1 MNFLFTT
8 QTLKRCFCFYI
19 FFFLIFTVALKEA
32 KIQAQTEAEEE
43 YEELTATFNTMKTSL
58 ELEITTLK
66 QNYAEQE
73 KLALENQAGQVSMSQ
88 EESDA
93 QEKGKMKIFFQV
105 LRILKPKQCV
115 YILTLFL
122 KLVSIFYHTYI
133 TFCIICI
140 FVLFKI

>member
-1 MNFLFTT
+1 ML
-8 QTLKRCFCFYI
+8 I
-19 FFFLIFTVALKEA
+19 IFLIFTVALKEA

-93 QEKGKMKIFFQV
+93 QEKGKMKIFFSR
-105 LRILKPKQCV
+105 LCAL
-115 YILTLFL
+115 YTSL
-122 KLVSIFYHTYI
+122 
-133 TFCIICI
+133 
-140 FVLFKI
+140 

>member
-1 MNFLFTT
+1 M
-8 QTLKRCFCFYI
+8 
-19 FFFLIFTVALKEA
+19 KEA

-66 QNYAEQE
+66 ENYAEQE

-122 KLVSIFYHTYI
+122 
-133 TFCIICI
+133 
-140 FVLFKI
+140 

>member
-1 MNFLFTT
+1 MFL
-8 QTLKRCFCFYI
+8 LI
-19 FFFLIFTVALKEA
+19 IFLIFTVALKEA

-73 KLALENQAGQVSMSQ
+73 KLALENQQGQVSMSQ

-93 QEKGKMKIFFQV
+93 QEKGKMKIFF
-105 LRILKPKQCV
+105 
-115 YILTLFL
+115 
-122 KLVSIFYHTYI
+122 
-133 TFCIICI
+133 
-140 FVLFKI
+140 KIVCTIYTSL

>member
-1 MNFLFTT
+1 
-8 QTLKRCFCFYI
+8 
-19 FFFLIFTVALKEA
+19 LKEA

-93 QEKGKMKIFFQV
+93 QEKG
-105 LRILKPKQCV
+105 
-115 YILTLFL
+115 T
-122 KLVSIFYHTYI
+122 
-133 TFCIICI
+133 
-140 FVLFKI
+140 

>member
-1 MNFLFTT
+1 M
-8 QTLKRCFCFYI
+8 
-19 FFFLIFTVALKEA
+19 KEA

-93 QEKGKMKIFFQV
+93 QEKGKMKIFCT
-105 LRILKPKQCV
+105 I
-115 YILTLFL
+115 Y
-122 KLVSIFYHTYI
+122 
-133 TFCIICI
+133 
-140 FVLFKI
+140 

>member
-1 MNFLFTT
+1 M
-8 QTLKRCFCFYI
+8 
-19 FFFLIFTVALKEA
+19 KEA

-93 QEKGKMKIFFQV
+93 QEKGKMKI
-105 LRILKPKQCV
+105 LH
-115 YILTLFL
+115 YILVCNYRKNTLF
-122 KLVSIFYHTYI
+122 I
-133 TFCIICI
+133 
-140 FVLFKI
+140 